1 MTNHDNVLMTDEDIR
16 NQLVAAM
23 KSGNE
28 EDLAAAMAALST
40 RTEQR
45 ILAEFRDTQSESE
58 ALRSRGVRMLTPAE
72 KSYFT
77 KVIDALKDGSGDSL
91 TGIAEVMPR
100 TTYDSV
106 FEELRTEHPLLSA
119 INFVNTTYMTEW
131 ILNTNEADMA
141 QWGPITGA
149 ITKAL
154 SSGFERINML
164 LYKLTAYIIIPKS
177 FIALGPEWLERY
189 VREVLSE
196 ALACGLE
203 FGAVDGTGKDMPI
216 GMSRQIGPD
225 VVVTGGVYPYQKRVG
240 VESFSPVEY
249 GTLISN
255 YLATTPH
262 GRPRKIANLLM
273 VVNPWDYASRIMPAT
288 TMLTPAGSYARDVL
302 PIPTNIVQSVYVPRG
317 EAILG
322 IANRYFMGMGLAVGG
337 KIEHDDSVRFFEDDR
352 VYAIRT
358 YGNGRPKDG
367 NSFIRLDISALKP
380 LRYEVY
386 NPTPVDP
393 DPTLESLSLGSA
405 TLSPTFAAAT
415 KSYTA
420 TTTSATNKVS
430 VAPKS
435 KTATVEIKLGDAIIA
450 NGGNAT
456 WAEGSNTLTIKV
468 TDQGETETYTV
479 TVTKS

>member
-72 KSYFT
+72 KSYFGAVLT
-77 KVIDALKDGSGDSL
+77 ALKDGSGDAL
-91 TGIAEVMPR
+91 TGITEVMPR
-100 TTYDSV
+100 TVYDSV
-106 FEELRTEHPLLSA
+106 FDELRTEHPLLSA

-131 ILNTNEADMA
+131 ILNTDEVKTA
-141 QWGPITGA
+141 QWGPITAA
-149 ITKAL
+149 IAKEL
-154 SSGFERINML
+154 SSGFERVNML
-164 LYKLTAYIIIPKS
+164 LYKLTAWIAIPKS
-177 FIALGPEWLERY
+177 FIHLGPEWLDRY
-189 VREVLSE
+189 VREVLYE
-196 ALACGLE
+196 ACACGLE
-203 FGAVDGTGKDMPI
+203 YGAVDGTGKDMPI
-216 GMSRQIGPD
+216 GIRRQVGPD
-225 VVVTGGVYPYQKRVG
+225 VVVTGGVYPLLPIIG
-240 VESFSPVEY
+240 VESFSPAEY
-249 GTLISN
+249 GALISN
-255 YLATTPH
+255 YLSTTPH
-262 GRPRKIANLLM
+262 GRPRKITNLMM

-288 TMLTPAGSYARDVL
+288 TMLTPSGTYARDVF
-302 PIPTNIVQSVYVPRG
+302 PVPTQVVQSVDVPRG
-317 EAILG
+317 EADLG

-337 KIEHDDSVRFFEDDR
+337 KIEYDDSVRFFEDER
-352 VYAIRT
+352 TFAVRT

-380 LRYEVY
+380 LRYSVY

-420 TTTSATNKVS
+420 TTTSATNKIS
-430 VAPKS
+430 AAPKS
-435 KTATVEIKLGDAIIA
+435 KTATVEIKLGDTIIA

-456 WAEGSNTLTIKV
+456 WADGSNTLTIKV
-468 TDQGETETYTV
+468 IDQGKTETYTV